1 MDNGP
6 IVIVPGSHRAIFRPP
21 KDTPAEFPDE
31 LWVLAKP
38 GQAVLFSGWLYHRG
52 RGQQL
57 GCEAPGVPD
66 VLPERVDEVARDLR
80 RAEG

>member
-21 KDTPAEFPDE
+21 KDSPVEFPDE
-31 LWVLAKP
+31 LYVLAKP

-52 RGQQL
+52 RPTTRTRSG
-57 GCEAPGVPD
+57 GCA
-66 VLPERVDEVARDLR
+66 
-80 RAEG
+80 